1 MNDEITGRLGPKLA
15 TVLQFIEQILSL
27 LAPPPTLIFLN
38 GGSLAHF
45 SLNKERVPSRGPL
58 LLFSP
63 HLWQSHSR
71 AQNPHLQGN
80 TLLRDSGNLG
90 CK

>member
-15 TVLQFIEQILSL
+15 NVLQFIEQILSL

-58 LLFSP
+58 LLFGP
-63 HLWQSHSR
+63 HLWRHIPGPR
-71 AQNPHLQGN
+71 
-80 TLLRDSGNLG
+80 TLIYRGTPF
-90 CK
+90 